1 MSLTSLSNTISLL
14 WRACTNPKTGLVA
27 GSAMVIV
34 SGISAYSVSIW
45 AHQEIEKTQCNL
57 KQRELQTQ
65 SDLKQTELQ
74 TQSDLKQTELQVLME
89 KIKVEGE
96 MKVEKEAT
104 KRAQFWANIYSEAK
118 DKEFNDHG
126 GKLRLE
132 KRESES
138 P

>member
-1 MSLTSLSNTISLL
+1 
-14 WRACTNPKTGLVA
+14 
-27 GSAMVIV
+27 MVIV

-74 TQSDLKQTELQVLME
+74 VLME
-89 KIKVEGE
+89 KIKVEGK

>member
-27 GSAMVIV
+27 GSVMVIV

-74 TQSDLKQTELQVLME
+74 VLME
-89 KIKVEGE
+89 KIKVEGK